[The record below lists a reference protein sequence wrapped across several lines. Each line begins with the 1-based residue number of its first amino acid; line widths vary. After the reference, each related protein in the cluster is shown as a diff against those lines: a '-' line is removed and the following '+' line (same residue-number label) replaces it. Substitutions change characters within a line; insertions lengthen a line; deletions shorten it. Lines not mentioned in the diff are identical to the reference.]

1 MNRPSKQELVD
12 FSAYVK
18 TDTDFTAYARLLQSK
33 WREKNGYPI
42 GKSQKGTIYGSYIEE
57 EYAKKNGCNFLTQ
70 KIWNIA
76 RNEMEKSKSSGALY
90 SEYRFVCNLLTSQSL
105 CFNLFGEFLE
115 RKDVLLKIFNEIK
128 PALMDKITEVKFE
141 YSPGRGDK
149 KYLGDHTA
157 FDVFIEYE
165 KNNEKSFLGIET
177 KYVETLS
184 EESNEQA
191 EYNFN
196 RHIQYRK
203 ITESC
208 GLFKPEI
215 TNEIKK
221 PPYSQIWRDHL
232 LSISLKNGKG
242 KKYNNGYFVYLY
254 PFNNS
259 ECRSGIKGYMNFLEK
274 PETNI
279 FELYVEDFI
288 KIMDKN
294 IDEDW
299 VKELFDRYINGL

>member
-1 MNRPSKQELVD
+1 MNRPSKQDLKD

-33 WREKNGYPI
+33 WRKKNGYPI
-42 GKSQKGTIYGSYIEE
+42 GKSQHGTIYGSCVEE

-76 RNEMEKSKSSGALY
+76 RNEMEESKSSGALY
-90 SEYRFVCNLLTSQSL
+90 REDRFVCNLLTSQSL

-128 PALMDKITEVKFE
+128 PNLMDKITEVKFE
-141 YSPGRGDK
+141 YSPGRGDE
-149 KYLGDHTA
+149 KYLGDKTA

-165 KNNEKSFLGIET
+165 KNSEKSFLGIEA
-177 KYVETLS
+177 KYVETLR
-184 EESNEQA
+184 EESNKQA
-191 EYNFN
+191 EDYFN
-196 RHIQYRK
+196 SHIQYKK

-208 GLFKPEI
+208 GLFKPGI
-215 TNEIKK
+215 INEIKK

-232 LSISLKNGKG
+232 LSISLKNGEG

-259 ECRSGIKGYMNFLEK
+259 ECRSGIEGYMNFLEK
-274 PETNI
+274 PETSI

-294 IDEDW
+294 IGEDW
-299 VKELFDRYINGL
+299 VKELFDRYIKGL